1 MRDTHVKTA
10 TIAHAAGRHMPTRV
24 LKDAALA
31 RSEAMLTLPACADL
45 VRLTWRLC
53 LALDED
59 FIAEWHHLCESIGDD
74 PSCDRIAEEECILAQ
89 YLSELGA

>member
-1 MRDTHVKTA
+1 MRDTHVETA
-10 TIAHAAGRHMPTRV
+10 
-24 LKDAALA
+24 KDAAFA
-31 RSEAMLTLPACADL
+31 RAEAMLTLLTCAGL
-45 VRLTWRLC
+45 VRLSLRLS